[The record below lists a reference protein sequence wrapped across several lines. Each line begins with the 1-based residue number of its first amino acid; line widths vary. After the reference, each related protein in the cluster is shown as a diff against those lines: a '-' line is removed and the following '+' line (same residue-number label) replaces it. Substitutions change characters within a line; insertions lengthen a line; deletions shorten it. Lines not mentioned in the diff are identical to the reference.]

1 MSKTCPNCN
10 GKIEL
15 VQSTPT
21 VILLCRDCGGFFDA
35 ALESVGDTRSGLD
48 LQKLPTKPIAV
59 QPVAEFRL
67 AEDEKPNEQVLENQ
81 PALEIL
87 KQPEEVVQEKPE
99 EESGGIMSVIN
110 RFQKTGIVCP
120 QCKSDGMKQL
130 VSKVTGNMMYT
141 CPKCGYTG
149 KNYLQA

>member
-21 VILLCRDCGGFFDA
+21 VILLCRDCGSFFDA

-48 LQKLPTKPIAV
+48 LQKLPTKPISIA
-59 QPVAEFRL
+59 PVEQKPATV
-67 AEDEKPNEQVLENQ
+67 EKRSEQILENQ
-81 PALEIL
+81 PAFEAP
-87 KQPEEVVQEKPE
+87 KQPEEVVLEKPE
-99 EESGGIMSVIN
+99 EEKSGGIMSVIN

-130 VSKVTGNMMYT
+130 VSKITGNVMYT

-149 KNYLQA
+149 KNYFQA

>member
-35 ALESVGDTRSGLD
+35 ALENVGDTRSGLD
-48 LQKLPTKPIAV
+48 LKKLPTKPIAAEPRPLPA
-59 QPVAEFRL
+59 PVPAPEAIPAEH
-67 AEDEKPNEQVLENQ
+67 
-81 PALEIL
+81 EIFEGSVSESTTL
-87 KQPEEVVQEKPE
+87 QEVSRQPE
-99 EESGGIMSVIN
+99 EESGGILSVIN
-110 RFQKTGIVCP
+110 RFQKTGLVCP

-149 KNYLQA
+149 TNYLQA

>member
-21 VILLCRDCGGFFDA
+21 VILLCRDCGSFFDA

-48 LQKLPTKPIAV
+48 LQKLPTKPISFEQKPA
-59 QPVAEFRL
+59 PV
-67 AEDEKPNEQVLENQ
+67 EKQAEQVLENQ
-81 PALEIL
+81 PALEAP
-87 KQPEEVVQEKPE
+87 KQPEEVVQERE
-99 EESGGIMSVIN
+99 EEKSGGIMSVIN

-130 VSKVTGNMMYT
+130 VSKITGNAMYT

-149 KNYLQA
+149 KNYFQA